1 MFDKIK
7 GERLRFLRYIFC
19 ALLFVTAAV
28 ADTININWING
39 GETYAQTTC
48 EIGGDIILPPPPT
61 KRGHTFIGWINKRYI
76 PVLPNNINKYP
87 KVLNGWKVR
96 VLDGTENFAHH
107 GSTGYCTTFIGLSIL
122 PNNVGSGPY
131 MCSHFLY
138 DSTGVEY
145 MGLNKFSPRVE
156 GRVDFC
162 IGQPDGSTTLAEFRT
177 YLIDQYV
184 NGTPVT
190 ILYST
195 TTPDDS
201 VWIAVQ
207 DTGVDGTQ
215 TDVYGY
221 YNKMTS
227 MFVKVYGMTGILL
240 YD

>member
-1 MFDKIK
+1 
-7 GERLRFLRYIFC
+7 
-19 ALLFVTAAV
+19 
-28 ADTININWING
+28 
-39 GETYAQTTC
+39 
-48 EIGGDIILPPPPT
+48 
-61 KRGHTFIGWINKRYI
+61 
-76 PVLPNNINKYP
+76 
-87 KVLNGWKVR
+87 
-96 VLDGTENFAHH
+96 
-107 GSTGYCTTFIGLSIL
+107 
-122 PNNVGSGPY
+122 

-138 DSTGVEY
+138 DPTGLNN
-145 MGLNKFSPRVE
+145 MGLNNFSPRVE

-207 DTGVDGTQ
+207 DTGADGTQ

>member
-1 MFDKIK
+1 M
-7 GERLRFLRYIFC
+7 
-19 ALLFVTAAV
+19 
-28 ADTININWING
+28 
-39 GETYAQTTC
+39 
-48 EIGGDIILPPPPT
+48 
-61 KRGHTFIGWINKRYI
+61 
-76 PVLPNNINKYP
+76 
-87 KVLNGWKVR
+87 LNGWKVR

-207 DTGVDGTQ
+207 DTGADGTQ